1 MRQSVRKEK
10 KMPDREK
17 VIFGL
22 KCLTNEDPYMSRI
35 SCHKKK
41 CPYAETETDN
51 CAPVIW
57 RDALELLKA
66 QEPRVLTL
74 YEIQTLPNGD
84 ETNAP
89 VVTEQRVPI
98 GTWDGGS
105 ICQWRGA
112 AFVQETAED
121 HAYYNWDTYGQ
132 NWRCWTALPT
142 KKQRT
147 EAKWDADP

>member
-1 MRQSVRKEK
+1 MT
-10 KMPDREK
+10 DREK

-51 CAPVIW
+51 CAPAIW

-74 YEIQTLPNGD
+74 EEVKAFDYDYCYLEEERLPGNDYRTVCGRHK
-84 ETNAP
+84 
-89 VVTEQRVPI
+89 VTCI
-98 GTWDGGS
+98 TWPS
-105 ICQWRGA
+105 ITQLRI
-112 AFVQETAED
+112 VHKD
-121 HAYYNWDTYGQ
+121 DTYGKT
-132 NWRCWTALPT
+132 WRCWSSKPT
-142 KKQRT
+142 DEQRK
-147 EAKWDADP
+147 AVKWDG